1 MKRKTY
7 EKKLPQQ
14 YNEIAHIRFDDMKT
28 GFWYDLKAILP
39 GIVLT
44 VLGCI
49 VVRPTFTQSLVSL
62 VIFVVAIYPYFSLH
76 ELVHGIVV
84 KLMTKQSVEIGFN
97 KSGAYCGMPDI
108 YMYRKLAVNCT
119 AAPLI
124 VFSILFGLSA
134 IILIVLGHWSFL
146 PLGLLATLHLLGC
159 RSDVNLLKKLKKY
172 HSESMLIKDTG
183 TEQFFYDE

>member
-1 MKRKTY
+1 MKRTY
-7 EKKLPQQ
+7 EKSLPQQ
-14 YNEIAHIRFDDMKT
+14 YKEIAHIRFDDMKT
-28 GFWYDLKAILP
+28 GFGYDLKAILP

-44 VLGCI
+44 ALGCI
-49 VVRPTFTQSLVSL
+49 VVKPTLTQSLVSL

-76 ELVHGIVV
+76 ELVHGMVV

-119 AAPLI
+119 AAPL
-124 VFSILFGLSA
+124 VAFSILFGVSA

-159 RSDVNLLKKLKKY
+159 RSDVNLLKELKK
-172 HSESMLIKDTG
+172 HQSELMLVKDTG